1 MILISLMTSAL
12 LRGQNWAT
20 TYLTHHW
27 PSAYPLRDCLAVSLT
42 CDDQGS
48 TMDLVAGVSFQIGN
62 RFLPLK
68 LVRYERQIGHRVTQG
83 AGLFVI
89 EDGKVLRTF
98 STVGNPHDGEAA
110 ALEAQ
115 APKLIED
122 MQSGK

>member
-1 MILISLMTSAL
+1 
-12 LRGQNWAT
+12 
-20 TYLTHHW
+20 
-27 PSAYPLRDCLAVSLT
+27 
-42 CDDQGS
+42 
-48 TMDLVAGVSFQIGN
+48 
-62 RFLPLK
+62 

-122 MQSGK
+122 MQSGKISLPEASASCISERSDVWVQNGGRQTFVMRSSSSKELTVVRRRGAAQNSD